1 MTDILFHESVSTS
14 LGDFQVISSQ
24 KGIFRIFLPTEK
36 ERFQN
41 WIIDFE
47 SIGKINEIK
56 EESKVSK
63 QLKEYTKGERQ
74 QFDCQLDLQGTQFQK
89 EVWRT
94 LIKIPYGTTRSYSW
108 VANQIKKPKSIRA
121 VGLANGNN
129 PIPIIIPCHRVIGKN
144 GKLIGYGGGI
154 PLKKKLL
161 ELEFAN
167 KHFKGD

>member
-1 MTDILFHESVSTS
+1 MKVLFHETVNTL

-36 ERFQN
+36 VHFQKWLFN
-41 WIIDFE
+41 FE
-47 SIGKINEIK
+47 KTGKIKETK

-63 QLKEYTKGERQ
+63 QLKEYAKGNRQ
-74 QFDCQLDLQGTQFQK
+74 KFDCQLDLQGTPFQM

-108 VANQIKKPKSIRA
+108 VANEIKKPNSIRA

-161 ELEFAN
+161 ELESAN
-167 KHFKGD
+167 KHFKRD